1 MKKSVWI
8 RWGIVLVAMILL
20 ATLPFALDP
29 DKKIPFDPEADPEMT
44 TWPELEGEPPE
55 LWVTYCWPERWI
67 ALPDEYMDNRSL
79 VKQVAFY
86 PSAVDVRGGVNIFI
100 FRRRDGGLEEA
111 RESLEKRPMGTVIRS
126 EPVEDRVIGGIEM
139 AGVIDWTPIS
149 FTTLGSS
156 AQAEGDTAVL
166 QYRGRRDGYEYQIEI
181 TDMNEGHPLLKS
193 VTLERILEN
202 IEFLKQ

>member
-8 RWGIVLVAMILL
+8 RWGIVLVAMLLL

-44 TWPELEGEPPE
+44 SRPRDREILPEDMLIYRWPK
-55 LWVTYCWPERWI
+55 RWTR
-67 ALPDEYMDNRSL
+67 DVGNYSNRSL
-79 VKQVAFY
+79 VKEVAFY
-86 PSAVDVRGGVNIFI
+86 PRSVDLRGGVHIFI
-100 FRRRDGGLEEA
+100 FRQRDGGLEEA
-111 RESLEKRPMGTVIRS
+111 RESLEERPMGMVIRS

-139 AGVIDWTPIS
+139 AGVMDWTPIS

-166 QYRGRRDGYEYQIEI
+166 QYRGRRDG
-181 TDMNEGHPLLKS
+181 
-193 VTLERILEN
+193 
-202 IEFLKQ
+202 